1 MEALAVSNSVKKY
14 YISSPVIHYKFE
26 IKPFIVH
33 NSLWFNISLFVKNKM
48 TIDVSGAASYHT
60 YVLKPE
66 TSCAV
71 LCYYD
76 TICDINA
83 RRRNNCPAE
92 SNQRI

>member
-14 YISSPVIHYKFE
+14 NISSPVIHYKFE

-48 TIDVSGAASYHT
+48 TIDVSGDSSHIRT
-60 YVLKPE
+60 KTRNELCCTPVLQ
-66 TSCAV
+66 
-71 LCYYD
+71 YY
-76 TICDINA
+76 INA
-83 RRRNNCPAE
+83 RRRKNCPAE

>member
-14 YISSPVIHYKFE
+14 NISSPVIHYKFE
-26 IKPFIVH
+26 IKPYIVH

-48 TIDVSGAASYHT
+48 TIDVSGASSYHT

-71 LCYYD
+71 LWYYD

-83 RRRNNCPAE
+83 RRRNNCPVE